1 MTDEHTAEIVTAAER
16 LVRCKGR
23 YHSEMNMIALAAL
36 FGVTLPPTN
45 EVAPEIAPTQAL
57 EEAAQ
62 KCLSWVEARQPAREG
77 DALRN
82 FAAAIRAAIGA
93 GTKGPT

>member
-45 EVAPEIAPTQAL
+45 EVAPEIVPGKEPQ
-57 EEAAQ
+57 E
-62 KCLSWVEARQPAREG
+62 
-77 DALRN
+77 
-82 FAAAIRAAIGA
+82 
-93 GTKGPT
+93 